1 MSENKAGKPKE
12 VEHGKRRFRRA
23 QGPSTG
29 EGRDKTKSSGS
40 WSRDNK
46 AAGDTAVTAR
56 DDGSD
61 LESLCVICTDKLDKV
76 SLTPCNHKTCYKCS
90 FRQIALYKKRMCLVC
105 RSELKEVIFTED
117 ILSLASHDN
126 YTEFLKNNTSFV
138 TDEEYDL
145 IKFTSEDILKATK
158 QLLHFTCQVCDNGD
172 DHDFGS
178 FRKLNEHL
186 KDHHNRRICMI
197 CAEHRHSFPSELRL
211 FSAKQ
216 LHNHQTRGNDAV
228 GFKGHPLCGFC
239 SGRRFFSDDEL
250 YLHMREKHERCHICD
265 KIDPTKPQYFSNYED
280 LFQHFKTSH
289 YVCTVPS
296 CLEMKFVVFRD
307 ELELQAHILQEHGNI
322 IRGKPK
328 FFQSELS
335 TFISAPSRVIQEST
349 NTSTLHGTLDSLSSR
364 SGANETPIVKKMRL
378 EERAKYY
385 LGSDVSRFQTFLK
398 INEDFS
404 SGKISGNE
412 LLTSYKSLFTS
423 EQSDIYL
430 LVLNFAETFHTNSK
444 KYKELKAIYEAHE
457 ERVKRQLTNTD
468 LPSLAR
474 DPTYSTPIVAGQ
486 WGASS
491 SVARNPL
498 RSLPTLPTK
507 SSNHDPFANPYGTHV
522 SKTTT
527 KMAKVKPVTV
537 TKLAQKPKARSGF
550 QTSVNLSTS
559 KVSPSSA
566 AAILASAPSPPEVSA
581 PSSLSFSR
589 PEEDGPQRTKVITQV
604 NINRDKKLKNVLE
617 SLNLPSL
624 PTQKPKIPPV
634 KKTVLPDPNKW
645 GKTTAATTTGNGSQ
659 GSNLANQLDGLDIGN
674 STSGKRK
681 NKQQKQL
688 LFHIG
693 I

>member
-1 MSENKAGKPKE
+1 MSENKASKPRE
-12 VEHGKRRFRRA
+12 EEHGKRRFRRA

-29 EGRDKTKSSGS
+29 EGRDKVKNSGS

-46 AAGDTAVTAR
+46 AAGNTAVAAN

-61 LESLCVICTDKLDKV
+61 FESLCVICADKLDKV
-76 SLTPCNHKTCYKCS
+76 SLTPCNHKTCYKCC

-117 ILSLASHDN
+117 LLSLASHDN

-158 QLLHFTCQVCDNGD
+158 QLLHFTCQICDNGD

-178 FRKLNEHL
+178 FKKLNEHL

-197 CAEHRHSFPSELRL
+197 CAEHKHSFPSELRL
-211 FSAKQ
+211 YSAKQ

-265 KIDPTKPQYFSNYED
+265 KIDPKKPQYFSNYED

-335 TFISAPSRVIQEST
+335 TFISAPSRVVHEST
-349 NTSTLHGTLDSLSSR
+349 IAPTSHGTLDSLSSR
-364 SGANETPIVKKMRL
+364 SGANETPVVKKMRL

-385 LGSDVSRFQTFLK
+385 LGNDASKFQTFLGM
-398 INEDFS
+398 NEDYS
-404 SGKISGNE
+404 SGKISGND

-444 KYKELKAIYEAHE
+444 KYKDLKAIYEAHE

-468 LPSLAR
+468 LPSLTR
-474 DPTYSTPIVAGQ
+474 DPAYSTPVVAGR
-486 WGASS
+486 WGAPG
-491 SVARNPL
+491 PL
-498 RSLPTLPTK
+498 VGNAVRSLPTLPTV
-507 SSNHDPFANPYGTHV
+507 SSNHDPFTNPHGAHV
-522 SKTTT
+522 SKSAIKT
-527 KMAKVKPVTV
+527 ARVKPVTV
-537 TKLAQKPKARSGF
+537 TKLAQKPKSRSGF
-550 QTSVNLSTS
+550 QTSVSLSTS
-559 KVSPSSA
+559 TVSPSSA
-566 AAILASAPSPPEVSA
+566 AAILASSPSPPEVPA
-581 PSSLSFSR
+581 PSSLSFTR
-589 PEEDGPQRTKVITQV
+589 PENDEPQRTKVVTQV
-604 NINRDKKLKNVLE
+604 NINRGKKSKTVLE

-634 KKTVLPDPNKW
+634 KKTVLPDPKKW
-645 GKTTAATTTGNGSQ
+645 GKATATATGSSNQ
-659 GSNLANQLDGLDIGN
+659 GSNLANQLGSLDIGN